1 MVYERPSVR
10 TSVCLSHHLTAAA
23 ACGGFAAE
31 RPAGSI
37 DRQRRAAGAQQ
48 QRRRSM
54 ALTSSKCGQFHIDS
68 RVNEA
73 GQRLVFRASANYT
86 LQLFVCFVEP
96 RAGKR
101 A

>member
-31 RPAGSI
+31 RPASSI

-48 QRRRSM
+48 QRRR
-54 ALTSSKCGQFHIDS
+54 SKCGQFHIDS